1 MLNYGAAA
9 QEFFGYDTEN
19 LVNADLTEDQKA
31 LVTDIIPEAVNST
44 ASVGDGIKMTADV
57 SLKSKVVLALT
68 CKYKATETSDMKF
81 VVKTVD
87 GKIIDEFAPSK
98 ILAIACQGTY
108 ENVGAKQMRQP
119 LVFELYDGET
129 LVSQSLTW
137 SVESYVAATRANS
150 ASSESLI
157 NAVNAMLIYGD
168 SAAAYLQASN
178 Q

>member
-1 MLNYGAAA
+1 MILPSI
-9 QEFFGYDTEN
+9 
-19 LVNADLTEDQKA
+19 VLTTNFMSEVSRSEEHTSELQSLATK
-31 LVTDIIPEAVNST
+31 TIPDAVNST

-68 CKYKATETSDMKF
+68 CKYKATESSDMKF

-98 ILAIACQGTY
+98 ILSIACQGIY

-168 SAAAYLQASN
+168 SAAIYLDSTGQ
-178 Q
+178 